1 MWIAFFIV
9 VSVGLI
15 VSLERTITLHKGKI
29 RSGDF
34 VAGIVNLLKKER
46 TVEALSLCEDTPGP
60 VAQIVKVGLL
70 HMRKSAQ
77 EYALAIQ
84 GAASSIIPLLEKRV
98 NTVAFVSRIVQLLGL
113 LGAVL
118 ALREP
123 YAQMSENAMGL
134 LSSQAVANASVE
146 AFGFLA
152 VGLVFSI
159 LFYSIYHL
167 LNGRVRA
174 LVAEMERAAIE
185 VQAAGIQTDK

>member
-1 MWIAFFIV
+1 MWIAFLLV
-9 VSVGLI
+9 VLVGAV

-46 TVEALSLCEDTPGP
+46 AVEALSLCEDTPGP
-60 VAQIVKVGLL
+60 VAQTVKVGLL
-70 HMRKSAQ
+70 NMRKSSA
-77 EYALAIQ
+77 EYHLAIQ

-98 NTVAFVSRIVQLLGL
+98 NTIAFLSRIAQLMGL

-123 YAQMSENAMGL
+123 YVQMSENAVGL
-134 LSSQAVANASVE
+134 ISSQQLASASVE
-146 AFGFLA
+146 AFGFIA
-152 VGLVFSI
+152 AGLVVSI
-159 LFYSIYHL
+159 VFYAIYHL

-185 VQAAGIQTDK
+185 VQAIGVKQEA